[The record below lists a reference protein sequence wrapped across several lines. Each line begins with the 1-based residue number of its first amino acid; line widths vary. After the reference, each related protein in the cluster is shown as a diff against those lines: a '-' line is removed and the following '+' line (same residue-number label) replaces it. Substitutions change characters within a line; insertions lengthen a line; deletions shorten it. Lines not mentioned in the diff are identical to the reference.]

1 MNTNLYEHRQ
11 PAIFIIRLFLGIAI
25 TILLLATVKVM
36 NMGGSTIEAI
46 IPLLSLPSILLIV
59 GTLFRSLTVCVG
71 KEDIS
76 LAFGLGII
84 RKRFRI
90 EDIESSR
97 VVRNRW
103 YYGLGI
109 RKIQN
114 GWLYNV
120 SGLDAVE
127 LQMKNG
133 RRFRIGTD
141 EPYELLEAI
150 EVARR

>member
-71 KEDIS
+71 KV
-76 LAFGLGII
+76 

-127 LQMKNG
+127 LQMKDG

>member
-127 LQMKNG
+127 LQMKDG